1 MSLLKGTAKEALQ
14 GFDPQNDNP
23 NNAYTNVPAG
33 EYDAVLNSAEHKVF
47 TSGWEAFAIEIGFIG
62 GEYDGRKEFIN
73 IGFRGD
79 NIPEFVYNK
88 NIKLVSQLAFVCG
101 LELQDDDWADEAAL
115 QWAFKDGVG
124 AQFIAHI
131 TETKNKKDP
140 SNPYRNFT
148 FEKYPEGSVSASTL
162 IDIDDEDLPF

>member
-115 QWAFKDGVG
+115 QWAFKEGIG

-131 TETKNKKDP
+131 TETKNKRDA

-148 FEKYPEGSVSASTL
+148 FERYPEGVVDASTL
-162 IDIDDEDLPF
+162 IDEDDLPF

>member
-14 GFDPQNDNP
+14 GFDPQKDNP

-115 QWAFKDGVG
+115 QWAFIEGVG

-148 FEKYPEGSVSASTL
+148 FEKYPEGTIEASSAIE
-162 IDIDDEDLPF
+162 IDEDDLPF